1 MPAIIRLLALFIII
15 GALGLVQGHAER
27 AAGIDYDFVDRPANL
42 PADFQASDGINL
54 RFLAIKAID
63 GFRVDAALWQPKE
76 KLASATTLIV
86 GVPGSGGNFVNGT
99 PPISPLLSAK
109 GYGVLTISTR
119 QHDELRNTENFFDVR
134 RDIEAAVYTARALGY
149 QTLVLWGQSLG
160 NLHVQYYAANT
171 WDPDIKAVVLT
182 GMPANLPWRTR
193 HMLIQ
198 DEDAF
203 SRLSEAAIKSLRD
216 GTERNL
222 LPLRMRRTLGAD
234 EPVTGAHFLTNRSE
248 ASSTADGTYWIKRI
262 PQPILMVRD
271 AGDAIIAPFEP
282 YALLSAA
289 TSPGSLVPT
298 IEYVLIPNAKDPNP
312 APFSLRGHLF
322 LDNREPLAETVTRW
336 LSARHL

>member
-42 PADFQASDGINL
+42 PADFQASDGTNL

-76 KLASATTLIV
+76 KLPSTTTLIV

-160 NLHVQYYAANT
+160 NLHVQYYAATT
-171 WDPDIKAVVLT
+171 WDPGYQGRGTHRHACQLT
-182 GMPANLPWRTR
+182 VA
-193 HMLIQ
+193 H
-198 DEDAF
+198 A
-203 SRLSEAAIKSLRD
+203 SH
-216 GTERNL
+216 
-222 LPLRMRRTLGAD
+222 AD
-234 EPVTGAHFLTNRSE
+234 T
-248 ASSTADGTYWIKRI
+248 
-262 PQPILMVRD
+262 
-271 AGDAIIAPFEP
+271 
-282 YALLSAA
+282 
-289 TSPGSLVPT
+289 
-298 IEYVLIPNAKDPNP
+298 
-312 APFSLRGHLF
+312 
-322 LDNREPLAETVTRW
+322 
-336 LSARHL
+336 